1 MIYAKKEI
9 QKQEIE
15 KQKEKNEIILIVCEG
30 EKTRKNYLNQLKD
43 FFRLSNVSIN
53 IISSKNQTLHK

>member
-1 MIYAKKEI
+1 M
-9 QKQEIE
+9 
-15 KQKEKNEIILIVCEG
+15 VCEG
-30 EKTRKNYLNQLKD
+30 EKTEKNYLNQLKD